1 MFDYKYLETRVKRSF
16 VFENKFVSTEIDA
29 DQLPNARYHGD
40 RAKGWYTT
48 R

>member
-1 MFDYKYLETRVKRSF
+1 MFDYKYLETWVKGSS

-29 DQLPNARYHGD
+29 DQLLNAWYHGD